1 MKQLLSLLKPAV
13 CVLCVIVLLTFPN
26 PCILGAQNGLLLWY
40 SKVLPVLLPFFILSS
55 ILSNSISFSPILTTL
70 ILGVFCGYPMGAKCV
85 KDYYLQGYFSK
96 STATKLLC
104 VCNHASPMFL
114 IGYVCTMQLQGRLP
128 LSMLLFAIYWP
139 PVLLGLTFIL
149 LSYRQNNCKKKAEAS
164 VVVYPNSYRKNITL
178 DESIE
183 HSLLLICKIGCYIM
197 LYSILCNLLLTIG
210 AEMENHLTIPM
221 GSLLIPFFTGCL
233 EMTTGIATIANVE
246 APSILKLAL
255 VTAVASFG
263 GCSSISQVKST
274 IKGTTLP
281 MVPYILSKCI
291 CGLLS
296 FLTILVLVKV

>member
-1 MKQLLSLLKPAV
+1 MKQLITLSKPAL

-55 ILSNSISFSPILTTL
+55 ILSNSISFSPMLTTL
-70 ILGVFCGYPMGAKCV
+70 LLGVFCGYPMGAKCV

-96 STATKLLC
+96 ATATKLLC

-114 IGYVCTMQLQGRLP
+114 IGYVCTMQLHNRLP
-128 LSMLLFAIYWP
+128 LSTLLFAIYWP
-139 PVLLGLTFIL
+139 PVLLGLSFIL
-149 LSYRQNNCKKKAEAS
+149 FSWRKNNEQPAS
-164 VVVYPNSYRKNITL
+164 DSSGIVYPDTHRKNITL

-210 AEMENHLTIPM
+210 AEMENHLAIPF
-221 GSLLIPFFTGCL
+221 GNLLIPFFTGCL

-246 APSILKLAL
+246 APSLLKLAL
-255 VTAVASFG
+255 VTAIASFG

-274 IKGTTLP
+274 IKGTTLS

-296 FLTILVLVKV
+296 FLTILILVKI